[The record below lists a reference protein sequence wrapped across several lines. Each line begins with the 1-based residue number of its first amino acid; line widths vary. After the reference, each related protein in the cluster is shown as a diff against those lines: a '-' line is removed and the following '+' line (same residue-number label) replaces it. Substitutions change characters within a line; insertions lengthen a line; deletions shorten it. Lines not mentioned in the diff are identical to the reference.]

1 MQIIKKFRDTF
12 LALLPIMAIVLLVH
26 FFFCPFETDV
36 LIRFFVS
43 IALICVG
50 EVFFLTGVDS
60 TIMPMGDMMVG
71 SVNKASKFFIFI
83 LFAGVFGVFATIAEP
98 DVTIFSEQ
106 VILSGIHI
114 SKTLLVFFI
123 GAGVGIFVAFGVV
136 RIVKNIELKYVYIV
150 IFAIIFLL
158 ATQVKSEYIAIAFDA
173 GGATTGIITAPF
185 LLSIASGISTKF
197 TRNSDNKEV
206 FGMIGLA
213 SLGPVVAVLLFF
225 IMFGNKV
232 DSGVISTET
241 VSLFLQVLGN
251 SVLAILPLAIIFYL
265 YDLILIKLPMKRKL
279 RFLIGISI
287 TFVGLFLFLYGIEL
301 GLTEMGSKIGEFV
314 SSLSVP
320 WIMVFCVVLGFIITF
335 TEPSV
340 IVLSKRVQVAT
351 KGNIPYKVVMITI
364 AISMAFAIVLAALK
378 ILFGLNFFYI
388 ILIGYIIALV
398 LMFFVPEIFTG
409 LAFDSG
415 GVASGPMTSAFIL
428 PIMISLASL
437 TASSVDGFGLIGI
450 VSMCPIIVLQIFGLV
465 YKFLLVGQNKK
476 DHKRAINL
484 SYSSDMYS
492 NIEQLEIEHKK
503 LMEGKLHEKQER

>member
-241 VSLFLQVLGN
+241 VSLFFQVLGN

-378 ILFGLNFFYI
+378 ILLGLNFFYI

>member
-1 MQIIKKFRDTF
+1 MQLLKKFRDTF
-12 LALLPIMAIVLLVH
+12 LALLPIVAIVLLVH
-26 FFFCPFETDV
+26 FFFYPFETEILV
-36 LIRFFVS
+36 KFFISVV
-43 IALICVG
+43 LICVG

-60 TIMPMGDMMVG
+60 TIMPMGDLMVG
-71 SVNKASKFFIFI
+71 SVNKASKFFVFM

-106 VILSGIHI
+106 VIASGIHI

-123 GAGVGIFVAFGVV
+123 GAGVGIFIAFGVI

-185 LLSIASGISTKF
+185 LLSISSGISAKF
-197 TRNSDNKEV
+197 TRNDDNKEV

-225 IMFGNKV
+225 ILFGNKV
-232 DSGVISTET
+232 DAGVISAES

-251 SVLAILPLAIIFYL
+251 AALAIVPLALIFYL

-279 RFLIGISI
+279 RFLVGIII

-301 GLTEMGSKIGEFV
+301 GLTEMGAKIGEFV
-314 SSLSVP
+314 SGLSVP
-320 WIMVFCVVLGFIITF
+320 WIIVFCVVFGFIITF

-351 KGNIPYKVVMITI
+351 KGNIPYTLVMISI
-364 AISMAFAIVLAALK
+364 AISMALAIVLTALK
-378 ILFGLNFFYI
+378 ILYGLNFFYI

-450 VSMCPIIVLQIFGLV
+450 VGMCPIVVLQLFGLA
-465 YKFLLVGQNKK
+465 YKFLLVGQRKK
-476 DHKRAINL
+476 EHKRAINL
-484 SYSSDMYS
+484 SYSADMYS
-492 NIEQLEIEHKK
+492 NIEQLEVEYKR
-503 LMEGKLHEKQER
+503 LMEEKAYEKQKR